1 MVKEIGVRAVLLAG
15 CISIFP
21 IAAHAQ
27 ASQPGADETSGDVS
41 AGPNEIVVTAQKR
54 SERAQDV
61 PIQVNVLTGDALAD
75 RQIRTTAEIVRAVPN
90 MTVERTD
97 TYTNSVIVLRGLS
110 QASNSDAPVA
120 VIVDGVPQDDAKQ
133 FNMHLFD
140 IAQIEVLKG
149 PQGSIYGRNAEAG
162 AVIITTKAP
171 TNELS
176 GFATASYSKGDTLD
190 LTGGISGAIVPD
202 KVQFRLAGSFLRSD
216 GLIWN
221 SYLKTHSD
229 KIKHDWTL
237 RGNLLFHLSD
247 TVTFN
252 LIGQYGEF
260 NAAGV
265 LFAPVWSGD
274 ANDNVNLQGNFPNY
288 GHGSNGSVTGKLDA
302 DLGFATLTSITGYT
316 KLKQVQITDVDF
328 TNPVEQAVNPFA
340 LPFQA
345 GDWQPFSN
353 RIITQEVRLTSPSD
367 QPLRWL
373 IAADYLDSNKF
384 INTHLFLDTGN
395 PDTDPTF
402 PPYTLRENPADYL
415 RSAWGI
421 SAQVDYDLT
430 DALTLTA
437 GARYDKDKRKLRDH
451 TAGTTRKASFDGFQ
465 PRVSLTY
472 KFDPDKLVY
481 ASFGKGFRSGG
492 FNPPSYPTPIYG
504 SEKLTNYEVGFKTQF
519 LDQMVTLN
527 GALFHSKVDN
537 LQYYAIDYNSGSSV
551 TSNIDKVTIDG
562 LEFEA
567 VVAPVSGVSLFGRL
581 GLTDPKIDSFAAN
594 PSYEGNI
601 IPRGYKLSFNG
612 GFDINQEVS
621 PGVTLF
627 AHGDVQT
634 YSKKYWFVDNLD
646 VQRPRTYVNG
656 SLGVGFGDVKVAVW
670 GKNLFNV
677 RAYDTYF
684 PGQQTGLPFDV
695 AFPNQPVSYGV
706 DVSMHF

>member
-1 MVKEIGVRAVLLAG
+1 MVKTIQVRAVLLAG
-15 CISIFP
+15 CMSIHP
-21 IAAHAQ
+21 VAAQ
-27 ASQPGADETSGDVS
+27 AQALPATDGAAAT
-41 AGPNEIVVTAQKR
+41 APNDIVVTAQKR
-54 SERAQDV
+54 SERVQDV
-61 PIQVNVLTGDALAD
+61 PIQISVLTGDTLANH
-75 RQIRTTAEIVRAVPN
+75 QIRTTAEIVRSIPN

-140 IAQIEVLKG
+140 IDQIEVLKG
-149 PQGSIYGRNAEAG
+149 PQGSLYGRNAEAG

-176 GFATASYSKGDTLD
+176 GFATASYSKGATVD
-190 LTGGISGAIVPD
+190 LTGGLSGAIVPD
-202 KVQFRLAGSFLRSD
+202 KILFRVAGSFLRSD

-237 RGNLLFHLSD
+237 RGNLLFNLSD

-265 LFAPVWSGD
+265 LFAPVWSGNP
-274 ANDNVNLQGNFPNY
+274 NDNVDLQGNYPNH
-288 GHGSNGSVTGKLDA
+288 GSGSNGSVTGKLDA

-316 KLKQVQITDVDF
+316 KLKQIQITDVDF
-328 TNPVEQAVNPFA
+328 TNPEEQAVNPYA

-353 RIITQEVRLTSPSD
+353 RIISQEVRLTSRSG

-373 IAADYLDSNKF
+373 VAADYLDSNKF
-384 INTHLFLDTGN
+384 INTHLFLDTGH
-395 PDTDPTF
+395 PGTDPTEG
-402 PPYTLRENPADYL
+402 YTLKENPADYL
-415 RSAWGI
+415 RSAWGV
-421 SAQVDYDLT
+421 SAQIDYDFS
-430 DALTLTA
+430 DALTITA
-437 GARYDKDKRKLRDH
+437 GARYDKDERKLHDR

-472 KFDPDKLVY
+472 KLDPDKLIY

-492 FNPPSYPTPIYG
+492 FNPPSYPTPVYG

-519 LDQMVTLN
+519 LDRKITLN
-527 GALFHSKVDN
+527 GALFHSFVDN
-537 LQYYAIDYNSGSSV
+537 LQFYAIDYSSGSSV
-551 TSNIDKVTIDG
+551 TSNIDRVKIDG

-567 VVAPVSGVSLFGRL
+567 VVTPVPGVSLSSRL
-581 GLTDPKIDSFAAN
+581 GLTDPKIDRFAAN
-594 PSYEGNI
+594 TAYEGNI
-601 IPRGYKLSFNG
+601 IPRGYKMSYSG
-612 GFDINQEVS
+612 GIDLDHEVS
-621 PGVTLF
+621 PGIRLF
-627 AHGDVQT
+627 THADVQT

-646 VQRPRTYVNG
+646 VQGPRTYVNG
-656 SLGVGFGDVKVAVW
+656 SLGVGFGDMKLTVW

-695 AFPNQPVSYGV
+695 AFPNQPVSYGI
-706 DVSMHF
+706 DASMKF